1 MAVRCRD
8 YDTSGCARTR
18 PAGGDRSVSGAFTS
32 RGAALVSMRED
43 GAVDLRYFNQTGWTA
58 IFNGTETEIGRMV
71 RVEAWDLAT
80 GTALVVDPKRGA
92 MRPVTDYEDFSHLE
106 KADQV
111 VAAVPGGGWRAH
123 WKDEGP
129 GDTPLTEHVLAWLIT
144 SQGRATAITMTLT
157 GMLTM
162 PTVPTPSSLRAR
174 NWARSELPD
183 QATSVSRSM
192 ALRRFFSR

>member
-1 MAVRCRD
+1 MRD
-8 YDTSGCARTR
+8 
-18 PAGGDRSVSGAFTS
+18 
-32 RGAALVSMRED
+32 D

-58 IFNGTETEIGRMV
+58 IFNGTETMIGRMV
-71 RVEAWDLAT
+71 RVEAWDPAT

-129 GDTPLTEHVLAWLIT
+129 GKTPLTEQVVAWLIT
-144 SQGRATAITMTLT
+144 SQGRATAITMDAH
-157 GMLTM
+157 GHVDDADSADAFI
-162 PTVPTPSSLRAR
+162 PPGE
-174 NWARSELPD
+174 ELH
-183 QATSVSRSM
+183 QA
-192 ALRRFFSR
+192 

>member
-1 MAVRCRD
+1 M
-8 YDTSGCARTR
+8 
-18 PAGGDRSVSGAFTS
+18 
-32 RGAALVSMRED
+32 
-43 GAVDLRYFNQTGWTA
+43 DLRYFNQTGWTA

-71 RVEAWDLAT
+71 RVEAWDPAT

-129 GDTPLTEHVLAWLIT
+129 GNTPLTEQVLAWLIT
-144 SQGRATAITMTLT
+144 SQGRATAITMDAH
-157 GMLTM
+157 GYVDNADSADAFI
-162 PTVPTPSSLRAR
+162 PPGE
-174 NWARSELPD
+174 ELGQD
-183 QATSVSRSM
+183 
-192 ALRRFFSR
+192 